1 MCEAPPLSVTMS
13 DRFIVRAEGKDLVKL
28 LAVDTVVPFAVFQAY
43 AAMVPS
49 ESVEVLVKVQVCDA
63 ATQL

>member
-1 MCEAPPLSVTMS
+1 MDAPPLSVTVS
-13 DRFIVRAEGKDLVKL
+13 DRFIVRADGKAFTKL
-28 LAVDTVVPFAVFQAY
+28 LAVEIVVPFAVFQAY

-49 ESVEVLVKVQVCDA
+49 ESVEVLVKVQVWVA